1 MKTAVR
7 LGAISPITGCPV
19 WCGGPRKPG
28 MWSGINSLHIPGY
41 LISPLTGWPIYPC
54 NLSTSKNRWNSAEK
68 YYGFWTPYVYGL
80 YLFVAG
86 GFFKTIF
93 PYESRIVLLLFSY
106 CSPIV
111 LLLFSYC
118 SPIVLLLFSY
128 CSPIV
133 LLLFSYCSPIVLLSF
148 SYCSPIVLLSFSYSR
163 TENDRRT
170 IGGWTKNN
178 GRCIDYTSVLKRRDS
193 ETQKGNQQC
202 GMERKTNKWGS
213 AEQGGL
219 ISRTMNPKTEI
230 IKNKWQGET
239 GTFSCQW
246 TEVSLVTCNNRIA

>member
-1 MKTAVR
+1 MWWRTLTRHENSGKT
-7 LGAISPITGCPV
+7 LI
-19 WCGGPRKPG
+19 
-28 MWSGINSLHIPGY
+28 HIPGY

-54 NLSTSKNRWNSAEK
+54 NLSTSKKRWNSAEK

-93 PYESRIVLLLFSY
+93 PYESRIVLLSFSY

-118 SPIVLLLFSY
+118 SPIVLLL
-128 CSPIV
+128 
-133 LLLFSYCSPIVLLSF
+133 
-148 SYCSPIVLLSFSYSR
+148 FSYSR

-213 AEQGGL
+213 AEQGGS

-230 IKNKWQGET
+230 IKKQ
-239 GTFSCQW
+239 
-246 TEVSLVTCNNRIA
+246 VTRWNGDFQLSINWGFTCHL

>member
-1 MKTAVR
+1 MLTRHESEGSK
-7 LGAISPITGCPV
+7 SPLA
-19 WCGGPRKPG
+19 R
-28 MWSGINSLHIPGY
+28 IPGY

-54 NLSTSKNRWNSAEK
+54 NLSTSKIRWNSAEK

-93 PYESRIVLLLFSY
+93 SVWIPYRSPIVLLSFSYCSPIVLLSFSYRSPIVLLSFSYCSPIVLLSFSY

-128 CSPIV
+128 SG
-133 LLLFSYCSPIVLLSF
+133 
-148 SYCSPIVLLSFSYSR
+148 

-213 AEQGGL
+213 AEQGGS
-219 ISRTMNPKTEI
+219 ISITMNPKTEI
-230 IKNKWQGET
+230 IKKQ
-239 GTFSCQW
+239 
-246 TEVSLVTCNNRIA
+246 VTRWNGDFQLSMNWGFTCHL

>member
-1 MKTAVR
+1 M
-7 LGAISPITGCPV
+7 L
-19 WCGGPRKPG
+19 
-28 MWSGINSLHIPGY
+28 
-41 LISPLTGWPIYPC
+41 LIDIKILQ
-54 NLSTSKNRWNSAEK
+54 NHAEK

-106 CSPIV
+106 RSPIVLLLFSYCSPIVLLSFSYRSPIV

-128 CSPIV
+128 RSPIV
-133 LLLFSYCSPIVLLSF
+133 LLLFSYCSPIALL
-148 SYCSPIVLLSFSYSR
+148 LLSYSR

-213 AEQGGL
+213 AEQGGS
-219 ISRTMNPKTEI
+219 ISITMNLKTDI
-230 IKNKWQGET
+230 IKKQ
-239 GTFSCQW
+239 
-246 TEVSLVTCNNRIA
+246 VTRWNGDFQLSMNWGFTCHL

>member
-1 MKTAVR
+1 MN
-7 LGAISPITGCPV
+7 PV
-19 WCGGPRKPG
+19 
-28 MWSGINSLHIPGY
+28 S
-41 LISPLTGWPIYPC
+41 
-54 NLSTSKNRWNSAEK
+54 
-68 YYGFWTPYVYGL
+68 
-80 YLFVAG
+80 
-86 GFFKTIF
+86 
-93 PYESRIVLLLFSY
+93 FSY

-111 LLLFSYC
+111 LLLFSYR

-128 CSPIV
+128 RSPIV
-133 LLLFSYCSPIVLLSF
+133 LLLFSYR
-148 SYCSPIVLLSFSYSR
+148 SPIVLLSFSYSR

-213 AEQGGL
+213 AEQGGS

-230 IKNKWQGET
+230 IKKTSDKVKRGLSVVNELR
-239 GTFSCQW
+239 FHL
-246 TEVSLVTCNNRIA
+246 SLVTIESLKNALFLSLGSKFYNLYD

>member
-1 MKTAVR
+1 M
-7 LGAISPITGCPV
+7 L
-19 WCGGPRKPG
+19 
-28 MWSGINSLHIPGY
+28 
-41 LISPLTGWPIYPC
+41 LIDIKILQ
-54 NLSTSKNRWNSAEK
+54 NHAEK

-106 CSPIV
+106 RSPIV
-111 LLLFSYC
+111 LLL
-118 SPIVLLLFSY
+118 
-128 CSPIV
+128 
-133 LLLFSYCSPIVLLSF
+133 
-148 SYCSPIVLLSFSYSR
+148 FSYSR

-193 ETQKGNQQC
+193 ETQEGNQQC

-213 AEQGGL
+213 AEQGGS
-219 ISRTMNPKTEI
+219 ISITMNPKTEI

>member
-1 MKTAVR
+1 MLTRHESEGSK
-7 LGAISPITGCPV
+7 SP
-19 WCGGPRKPG
+19 
-28 MWSGINSLHIPGY
+28 LALIPGY

-93 PYESRIVLLLFSY
+93 SVWIPYCSPIVLLSFSY
-106 CSPIV
+106 RSPIVLLSFSYRSPIVLLSFFYRSPIV

-118 SPIVLLLFSY
+118 SPIVLLL
-128 CSPIV
+128 
-133 LLLFSYCSPIVLLSF
+133 
-148 SYCSPIVLLSFSYSR
+148 FSYSR

-213 AEQGGL
+213 AEQGGS
-219 ISRTMNPKTEI
+219 ISITMNPKTEI

-246 TEVSLVTCNNRIA
+246 TEVSLVTCNNRIV

>member
-1 MKTAVR
+1 M
-7 LGAISPITGCPV
+7 L
-19 WCGGPRKPG
+19 
-28 MWSGINSLHIPGY
+28 
-41 LISPLTGWPIYPC
+41 LIDIKILQ
-54 NLSTSKNRWNSAEK
+54 NHAEK

-93 PYESRIVLLLFSY
+93 SVWIPY

-111 LLLFSYC
+111 F
-118 SPIVLLLFSY
+118 
-128 CSPIV
+128 
-133 LLLFSYCSPIVLLSF
+133 LSF
-148 SYCSPIVLLSFSYSR
+148 SYRSPIVLLSFSYSR

-213 AEQGGL
+213 AEQGGS
-219 ISRTMNPKTEI
+219 ISITMNPKTEI
-230 IKNKWQGET
+230 IKKQ
-239 GTFSCQW
+239 
-246 TEVSLVTCNNRIA
+246 VTRWNGDFQLSMNWGFTCHL

>member
-1 MKTAVR
+1 MLTRHESEGSK
-7 LGAISPITGCPV
+7 SP
-19 WCGGPRKPG
+19 
-28 MWSGINSLHIPGY
+28 LALIPGY

-54 NLSTSKNRWNSAEK
+54 NLSTSKIRWNSAEK

-93 PYESRIVLLLFSY
+93 SVWIPYR
-106 CSPIV
+106 SPIV
-111 LLLFSYC
+111 LLL
-118 SPIVLLLFSY
+118 
-128 CSPIV
+128 
-133 LLLFSYCSPIVLLSF
+133 F

-202 GMERKTNKWGS
+202 GVERKTNKWGS
-213 AEQGGL
+213 AEQGGS
-219 ISRTMNPKTEI
+219 ISITMNPKTEI
-230 IKNKWQGET
+230 IKKQ
-239 GTFSCQW
+239 
-246 TEVSLVTCNNRIA
+246 VTRWNGDFQLSMNWGFTCHL

>member
-1 MKTAVR
+1 MKKLNILLKPQ
-7 LGAISPITGCPV
+7 LGVVSY
-19 WCGGPRKPG
+19 
-28 MWSGINSLHIPGY
+28 H
-41 LISPLTGWPIYPC
+41 
-54 NLSTSKNRWNSAEK
+54 
-68 YYGFWTPYVYGL
+68 
-80 YLFVAG
+80 
-86 GFFKTIF
+86 
-93 PYESRIVLLLFSY
+93 SRIDPVLIPYQSRINPVLFSY
-106 CSPIV
+106 R
-111 LLLFSYC
+111 
-118 SPIVLLLFSY
+118 
-128 CSPIV
+128 
-133 LLLFSYCSPIVLLSF
+133 
-148 SYCSPIVLLSFSYSR
+148 SPIVLLSFSYSR